1 MKIIVDAM
9 GGDNAPG
16 AIVKGALT
24 AARDLGVDIVLV
36 GRREAVLNAMR
47 SCGEAVLSHILYIT
61 GCVPE
66 RVYELGQLGRLTVLS
81 GDAADAEAIRFD
93 CTHYP
98 EQLAEL
104 TI

>member
-1 MKIIVDAM
+1 M
-9 GGDNAPG
+9 
-16 AIVKGALT
+16 
-24 AARDLGVDIVLV
+24 
-36 GRREAVLNAMR
+36 
-47 SCGEAVLSHILYIT
+47 LSHILYIT

-66 RVYELGQLGRLTVLS
+66 RVYELGRLGRLTVLS